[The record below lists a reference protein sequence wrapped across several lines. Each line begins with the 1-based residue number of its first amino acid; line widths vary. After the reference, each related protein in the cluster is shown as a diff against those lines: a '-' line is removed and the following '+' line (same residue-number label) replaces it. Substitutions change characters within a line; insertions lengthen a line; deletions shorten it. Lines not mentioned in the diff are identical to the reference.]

1 MAKTLIKDK
10 AVMMEEIRTL
20 ISEGRTVSLTVKGNS
35 MNPFM
40 VHLRDQITLGPWKDE
55 DIRKGTVALVK
66 DNRGNYLIHRIIKRD
81 EDSVTLLGDG
91 NIAMTET
98 ANLENIIGIMYSIT
112 RKGRSYSSQ
121 SATWR
126 FYSWL
131 WDILTPLRRWPLGL
145 WRKLNRNKVFDFSK
159 PAAAIIALMTL
170 LAGVQ
175 SCEILD
181 LNTPGYEDSETEQT
195 PSENLTKEFVILFTN
210 DLHSQI
216 EPTSADE
223 TYNADMGGV
232 KRLKALVDSV
242 RTTEK
247 AVLLA
252 DAGDL
257 VQGTYYFSLMNGVV
271 EMKVMNELGYDIRTL
286 GNHEFDKKMVGLGDM
301 FSWSS
306 VPVVATNYDFA
317 NTSLSRFVAPSRMIQ
332 TGNVKVGFIGLNV
345 RLQNLVDPTSCE
357 GVVWQDAINVADQE
371 AKKLRDQGADMVI
384 ALSHLGYDS
393 QSDIYYK
400 DRGIAKQT
408 RHIDMII
415 GGHSHTFINKP
426 DYVTNLDGD
435 KVPIVQTGSRGIC
448 LGYSKIKLDAKG
460 KPSFTYRLIPV
471 TSRLDNRLD
480 DDFSDLI
487 DAYSATVKEKMNEVI
502 AYCPYAIRKGNPE
515 SPLGNLSADALIW
528 MAKDRYNVDADV
540 SIYNSGG
547 IRAEIS
553 QGDLTIGD
561 VYAVY
566 PFDNCLS
573 ILEVKGKDLMTLFN
587 DVASNNG
594 LPINSDVRLVI
605 SNKKVKSVTV
615 KGEPVDYD
623 KTYKVATIDYL
634 VNTGRY
640 GLTNALSR
648 FDAPEYIRDYFVD
661 YFRHLASQDPNGNI
675 RAYTDGRV
683 TID

>member
-10 AVMMEEIRTL
+10 AVLMEEIRTL

-40 VHLRDQITLGPWKDE
+40 VHMRDQITLGPWKDE

-81 EDSVTLLGDG
+81 EKTVTLLGDG
-91 NIAMTET
+91 NIGMTEI
-98 ANLENIIGIMYSIT
+98 ADFDNIIGIMYGIT
-112 RKGRSYSSQ
+112 RKGHAYSSD
-121 SATWR
+121 SIIWR
-126 FYSWL
+126 AYSWL

-145 WRKLNRNKVFDFSK
+145 WRRLNRNKVFDFSK
-159 PAAAIIALMTL
+159 PAASAIILMLL
-170 LAGVQ
+170 LAGIQ
-175 SCEILD
+175 SCETLEF
-181 LNTPGYEDSETEQT
+181 TPENGGDTEIEQA
-195 PSENLTKEFVILFTN
+195 PSENSPKEFVILFTN

-216 EPTSADE
+216 EPTSIDE
-223 TYNADMGGV
+223 TYNADRGGV

-242 RTTEK
+242 RTAEK

-257 VQGTYYFSLMNGVV
+257 VQGTYYFSLLNGVV

-301 FSWSS
+301 FSWST

-317 NTSLSRFVAPSRMIQ
+317 NTALSTFIAPSRIIKA
-332 TGNVKVGFIGLNV
+332 GNVNVGFIGLNV
-345 RLQNLVDPTSCE
+345 RLESLVDPTACE

-371 AKKLRDQGADMVI
+371 ALKLRSQGADIVI

-400 DRGIAKQT
+400 DRGIAKLT
-408 RHIDMII
+408 SHIDMII
-415 GGHSHTFINKP
+415 GGHSHTFINKA
-426 DYVTNLDGD
+426 DYVTNQDGD

-448 LGYSKIKLDAKG
+448 LGYAKIRLDSKG
-460 KPSFTYRLIPV
+460 KPSFTYKLIPV
-471 TSRLDNRLD
+471 TSRLDSRVDEN
-480 DDFSDLI
+480 FSDLI

-502 AYCPYAIRKGNPE
+502 AYCPSALRKGNPE

-528 MAKDRYNVDADV
+528 MAKDKYNVDADV
-540 SIYNSGG
+540 SIYNAGG

-553 QGDLTIGD
+553 QGNLTIGD
-561 VYAVY
+561 IYAVY

-573 ILEVKGKDLMTLFN
+573 ILQVKGKDLMTLFN
-587 DVASNNG
+587 DVAYNNG
-594 LPINSDVRLVI
+594 LPVNKDVRLVI
-605 SNKKVKSVTV
+605 SNGKVKNVTL
-615 KGEPVDYD
+615 KGEAIDYN
-623 KTYKVATIDYL
+623 KTYTVATIDYL

-640 GLTNALSR
+640 GLTNAISR
-648 FDAPEYIRDYFVD
+648 VDAPEYIRDYFVD
-661 YFRHLASQDPNGNI
+661 YFKYLAQQDPNGYI
-675 RAYTDGRV
+675 RAYRDGRV
-683 TID
+683 TIE